1 MKKSILRKS
10 CSRLGETL
18 IFKVSVQIVA
28 KFRAPKMDA
37 KSDMEKKVHKIRKKR
52 LRACILA
59 LRTPF
64 WTAQDAPGTSQER
77 PKSGSRGPQEL
88 STRPVGR
95 SVMLSGALGALLG
108 AFLRFFVISLSFLV
122 DLCYEFG

>member
-18 IFKVSVQIVA
+18 IFKVSVEIVA

-37 KSDMEKKVHKIRKKR
+37 KSDMEKKVLKIRKKR
-52 LRACILA
+52 LRACILT
-59 LRTPF
+59 LRTAV

-88 STRPVGR
+88 SKRPVGR

-108 AFLRFFVISLSFLV
+108 AFLRFFVF
-122 DLCYEFG
+122 F